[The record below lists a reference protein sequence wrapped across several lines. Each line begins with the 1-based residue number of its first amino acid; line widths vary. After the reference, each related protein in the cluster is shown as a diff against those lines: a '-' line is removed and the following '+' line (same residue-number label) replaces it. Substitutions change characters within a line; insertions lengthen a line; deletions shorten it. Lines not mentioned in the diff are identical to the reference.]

1 MSDEIMSVKD
11 TANYLN
17 IKKQT
22 VYRLVKKD
30 KIPAL
35 KIGGQWKIKKG
46 HLDKM
51 FDQILQE
58 KLDDLSSQ

>member
-1 MSDEIMSVKD
+1 MPNEIMSVKE

-22 VYRLVKKD
+22 VYRLVNNK

-35 KIGGQWKIKKG
+35 KIGGQWKIKKS

-58 KLDDLSSQ
+58 KLDDLNS